1 MNPADITRAD
11 WRAMFEQRHPGF
23 FDQPSVR
30 AVTLEHPMEE
40 MVLALGA
47 FDPNTVRIP
56 APEGI
61 RYGRYKGTLEPLR
74 ALVRRVDPGWP
85 ELFAPGER
93 IYCAFA
99 GDRVASF
106 CLLED
111 MGSFAGLRI
120 GGPGC
125 VGTLPEYR
133 RRGIGLEMVRR
144 ATAVLKDDGYD
155 VSYIHYTG
163 FAGWYARLGYRT
175 VLRWSGGGFID

>member
-1 MNPADITRAD
+1 MYADELTRAD

-30 AVTLEHPMEE
+30 AVPLQRPMEE

-47 FDPNTVRIP
+47 FDPEAVRIP
-56 APEGI
+56 VPEGI
-61 RYGRYKGTLEPLR
+61 RFGRYEGPIGPLR
-74 ALVRRVDPGWP
+74 ALVGRVDPGWP

-93 IYCAFA
+93 IYCARE
-99 GDRVASF
+99 GDRLASF

-111 MGSFAGLRI
+111 MGEYAGLRI

-133 RRGIGLEMVRR
+133 RQGIGLEMVRR
-144 ATAVLKDDGYD
+144 ATAILKEEGFD

-163 FAGWYARLGYRT
+163 FARWYARLGYRT
-175 VLRWSGGGFID
+175 VLRWCGEGFID